1 MGRWSW
7 VLWAVGACADPADI
21 APLEEVPADTT
32 ETTDTVVDTP
42 DAVDTPAPD
51 TADTGEGAVAGPSF
65 DPYGFFVEVWFG
77 YDPVNDSTGL
87 FTFDTLVS
95 RTLYQVFIFSD
106 TWDGMYAS
114 TADYCV
120 VRFTAQADQPRAV
133 WLSGFAGYTFGF
145 SRPQVD
151 IDGDCDGR
159 LGRSRPQDVEQRVAD
174 LRWGNAVQPA
184 MSADVID
191 ALVAAGLT
199 EPDLAQFIGG
209 SLLGD
214 LVDVIQPNALL
225 PNAYVQ
231 GFVADEQLVVEL
243 NTTGD
248 GRPLDASQM
257 VVGGSLQRG
266 VYILDSLGMPWEL
279 LSTATGLPLSP

>member
-1 MGRWSW
+1 MGRWAWMW
-7 VLWAVGACADPADI
+7 VLLGACADPPDL
-21 APLEEVPADTT
+21 APLEEVPADTPD
-32 ETTDTVVDTP
+32 TTDTLVDTPVVDTP
-42 DAVDTPAPD
+42 AEE
-51 TADTGEGAVAGPSF
+51 TGETGDTTVGGPSF

-77 YDPVNDSTGL
+77 YDPVADSTGL

-95 RTLYQVFIFSD
+95 RTMYQVFVFSE

-120 VRFTAQADQPRAV
+120 VRFTAQTDQPRAI
-133 WLSGFAGYTFGF
+133 WLSGFGGYTFGF
-145 SRPQVD
+145 SRPEVTVE
-151 IDGDCDGR
+151 GDCDGR
-159 LGRSRPQDVEQRVAD
+159 LGRSKPRDVQQRVAD

-184 MSADVID
+184 LDADVID

-209 SLLGD
+209 ALLGD

>member
-1 MGRWSW
+1 MGRWT
-7 VLWAVGACADPADI
+7 VMLWALGACADPPDI
-21 APLEEVPADTT
+21 APLEEAPVDTT

-42 DAVDTPAPD
+42 QVDTPAPD
-51 TADTGEGAVAGPSF
+51 TADTGDTTVAGPSF

-77 YDPVNDSTGL
+77 YDPVSDSTGL
-87 FTFDTLVS
+87 FTFDTVVS
-95 RTLYQVFIFSD
+95 RTLYQVFIFD
-106 TWDGMYAS
+106 ETWDGQYAS

-120 VRFTAQADQPRAV
+120 VRFVAQNDQPRAT

-145 SRPQVD
+145 SRPQVVV
-151 IDGDCDGR
+151 DGDCDGR
-159 LGRSRPQDVEQRVAD
+159 LGRSKPRDVEQRVAD
-174 LRWGNAVQPA
+174 LRWGNAVQPTLD
-184 MSADVID
+184 ADVTA
-191 ALVAAGLT
+191 ALIGAGLT

-209 SLLGD
+209 ALLGD

-225 PNAYVQ
+225 PNGYVQ

-243 NTTGD
+243 NTTGE

>member
-1 MGRWSW
+1 MGRWI
-7 VLWAVGACADPADI
+7 VMLWALGACADPPDLP
-21 APLEEVPADTT
+21 PLEEVPADTT

-42 DAVDTPAPD
+42 VADTPAPD
-51 TADTGEGAVAGPSF
+51 SADTGDTTVAGPSF

-77 YDPVNDSTGL
+77 YDPVLDSTSE
-87 FTFDTLVS
+87 FTFDTLTS
-95 RTLYQVFIFSD
+95 RTLYQVFIFSE

-120 VRFTAQADQPRAV
+120 VRFTAQTDQPRAT

-145 SRPQVD
+145 SRPQVVVE
-151 IDGDCDGR
+151 GDCDER
-159 LGRSRPQDVEQRVAD
+159 LGRSKPRDVGQRVAD
-174 LRWGNAVQPA
+174 LRWGNAVQPTLD
-184 MSADVID
+184 ADVTA
-191 ALVAAGLT
+191 ALIGAGLT

-209 SLLGD
+209 ALLGD

-225 PNAYVQ
+225 PNGYVQ

-243 NTTGD
+243 NTTGE